1 MKVLTVVGTRPEI
14 IRMSRT
20 IALLDESVDH
30 VLVHTGQNSAN
41 SLNEVFFEELGVRQP
56 DYFLGAR
63 TDSVGTFIADA
74 LEEIEKILIK
84 EQPDAFLLLGDTNSA
99 LTAIIAKKRHIP
111 IYHLEAGNRS
121 FDANVPEEV
130 NRTILDHLADYN
142 FPYSEAARR
151 NLLDEGL
158 PPQRLILTGSPLL
171 EIIEHHRSSIDN
183 SKVLERLGIEQGKY
197 FIVSVH
203 RQENV
208 DLPERLNELVE
219 TLVGVQQRYDIPML
233 ISTHP
238 RTRNRLEAAQSYSSA
253 TNLNFHEPFG
263 FFDYITLQKNAF
275 CVLSDSGTASE
286 ESAMLGFPA
295 VTMRTAIE
303 RPEAFEPGVLTLSDI
318 NFERTVECIDWTVKN
333 WMNRDVPVEYQ
344 IRNFSH
350 RVVSAIFSTVGAYK
364 FLEGLR

>member
-1 MKVLTVVGTRPEI
+1 VKVLTVVGTRPEI

-20 IALLDESVDH
+20 IALLDESVEH

-63 TDSVGTFIADA
+63 TDSVGAFIADA

-130 NRTILDHLADYN
+130 NRTILDHLSDYN

-151 NLLDEGL
+151 NLIREGL
-158 PPQRLILTGSPLL
+158 PANRLILTGSPMK
-171 EIIEHHRSSIDN
+171 EILNHHEKAITASSIL
-183 SKVLERLGIEQGKY
+183 KEKGLEVGKY
-197 FIVSVH
+197 FIVSAH

-208 DLPERLNELVE
+208 DSLERLNILVE
-219 TLVGVQQRYDIPML
+219 TLTKIQADFDMPML

-238 RTRNRLEAAQSYSSA
+238 RTRSKLEAHGSLQNPGA
-253 TNLNFHEPFG
+253 LNFHEPFG
-263 FFDYITLQKNAF
+263 FFDYIRLQKDSF
-275 CVLSDSGTASE
+275 CVLSDSGTVSE
-286 ESAMLGFPA
+286 ESSLVGFPA
-295 VTMRTAIE
+295 VTMRAAIE
-303 RPEAFEPGVLTLSDI
+303 RPEAFEPGVLTLSDLDY
-318 NFERTVECIDWTVKN
+318 ERTLECVRWSTNN
-333 WMNRDVPVEYQ
+333 WKNRDIPVEYE
-344 IRNFSH
+344 ISNFSH
-350 RVVSAIFSTVGAYK
+350 RVVSAILSTQGTHK
-364 FLEGLR
+364 FLSGLR